1 MLRSL
6 KILLLFLS
14 LVPFAATAS
23 AQQAPPAP
31 SPQTQTGSAP
41 AYSLSGDKLQKAIE
55 VSRIR
60 EIVHFVQAGWD
71 ITAILVLLWLGVF
84 SRVRNIAENI
94 SSNVWIQCVIYM
106 PLFLVLLTL
115 IDLPLDLYMHTVSL
129 KYGLS
134 VQTWRGWIWDQTKGL
149 LIGVALS
156 YLPAMLLKLIFR
168 KAPQKWWLI
177 FWGASV
183 PTIIVLVFIAPVV
196 LEPLMN
202 KYESLQPK
210 SPALVDRLEQIVSR
224 GGLVIPPARMFW
236 MDASSKT
243 TEMNAYV
250 TGIGASKRVVVW
262 DTTIAKLNLDETSVV
277 FGHEMGHYVL
287 NHIWRGI
294 AFTIA
299 VLFVTLF
306 LAKLFIAW
314 AIARYG
320 GSWQVRGLSDWA
332 SLAVLMLALSIFG
345 FLLEPVTNGFSRSM
359 EHQADVYGM
368 EAVHGIVPNPQE
380 SARSA
385 FQKLGEASLVDPNP
399 NAFVEF
405 WTGSHPSI
413 ASRAAFAASYDPW
426 QPGKQ
431 PEFFKK

>member
-14 LVPFAATAS
+14 LLPFAATAR
-23 AQQAPPAP
+23 AQQATP
-31 SPQTQTGSAP
+31 SPTPQTQTGSTP
-41 AYSLSGDKLQKAIE
+41 AYSLSGDKLQKSIK

-60 EIVHFVQAGWD
+60 EIVHFAQAGWD
-71 ITAILVLLWLGVF
+71 IAAIIVLLSLGVF
-84 SRVRNIAENI
+84 SRARNIAENI
-94 SSNVWIQCVIYM
+94 SSNVWVQCLIYI
-106 PLFLVLLTL
+106 PIFLMLLTV
-115 IDLPLDLYMHTVSL
+115 IDLPIDLYMHTVSL

-134 VQTWRGWIWDQTKGL
+134 VQTWGGWIWDLTKGL
-149 LIGVALS
+149 LIGMALS

-177 FWGASV
+177 FWGASI
-183 PTIIVLVFIAPVV
+183 PTIVFLVFIAPVV

-210 SPALVDRLEQIVSR
+210 APALVNRLEQVVSR

-243 TEMNAYV
+243 TQMNAYV

-306 LAKLFIAW
+306 LAKVFIDW
-314 AIARYG
+314 AIARFG
-320 GSWQVRGLSDWA
+320 ASWQVRGLSDWA

-368 EAVHGIVPNPQE
+368 EAVHGIVANPQE